1 MRSTRWPGVLVLC
14 TVTAIPGT
22 ARASQGPST
31 QIAAHVADQRTLDA
45 AVQQHASS
53 VDQDRETVRGFL
65 QRDDVRQIAGTAGI
79 DIRRADAAVAAMSP
93 SDVARVAA
101 QARQAEDRLAG
112 GASSVTISTT
122 TIIIGLLVL
131 ILLIVALR

>member
-31 QIAAHVADQRTLDA
+31 QTAAHVADQSTLDA